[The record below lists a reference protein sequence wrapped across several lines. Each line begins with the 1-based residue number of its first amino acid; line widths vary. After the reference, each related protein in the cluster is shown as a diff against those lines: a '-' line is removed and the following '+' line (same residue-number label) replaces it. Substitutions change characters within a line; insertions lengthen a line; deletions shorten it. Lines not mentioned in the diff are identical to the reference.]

1 MGLTLSGIILSFL
14 DWRALFYI
22 NIPIGIFGT
31 FWAQRRLKETGVLD
45 RAAKVDWLGFSAFVG
60 FLLCLMIALTIA
72 AYGIGQTNT
81 VYVLFVLSAMFLI
94 GFVAIERSVK
104 YPLLDLRLF
113 RIRQVTGGVVAML
126 FNIMTWTAVL
136 LLLSLQFQLVLNES
150 PLEAGLRILP
160 FEIAFL
166 AVGPLSGR
174 LADKFRPVPFIVGGL
189 SLSTIALL
197 LFSTTNQNTDYT
209 ISSLYMVLLGIGTGL
224 FVAPNLR
231 AVLSSVPAQRR
242 GIGSALFSL
251 FLNIGFTLSLNVAIL
266 VMSLTAPYNLITRI
280 LSEGNP
286 AAIALSERLVF
297 AASLQNTYVALA
309 LINAIA
315 IAPSLLQITRRVRPE
330 KGKIEVTIPEG

>member
-1 MGLTLSGIILSFL
+1 
-14 DWRALFYI
+14 
-22 NIPIGIFGT
+22 
-31 FWAQRRLKETGVLD
+31 VLD
-45 RAAKVDWLGFSAFVG
+45 RTAKVDWLGFSAFVG

-81 VYVLFVLSAMFLI
+81 VYVLFGLSAIFLI
-94 GFVAIERSVK
+94 GFVAIERRVK
-104 YPLLDLRLF
+104 YPLVDLQLF

-189 SLSTIALL
+189 SLSTVALL
-197 LFSTTNQNTDYT
+197 LFSTTSQNTDYT
-209 ISSLYMVLLGIGTGL
+209 TLSFYMVLLGIGTGL

-231 AVLSSVPAQRR
+231 AVLGSVPAQRR

-286 AAIALSERLVF
+286 AAIVLSERLVF
-297 AASLQNTYVALA
+297 AASLQNTYVVLA

-315 IAPSLLQITRRVRPE
+315 IAPSLLQITRRARPE
-330 KGKIEVTIPEG
+330 KGKIEITMPEG